1 MQGPGRDDSELVQ
14 GAGGTADAGGGGGG
28 GCVTPNLCWGH
39 RWREA

>member
-28 GCVTPNLCWGH
+28 CVTPNLCWGH